1 MQNQH
6 QYSKESE
13 QQRCSISRGDVPK
26 RMWLTLW
33 PRPSC
38 VITFHR
44 LDWKFCYTLYSSY
57 NLQQS
62 LLQLLSPVQGW
73 TQWSITS
80 IVLGLI
86 LFSCWLVLPLFTS
99 SSWRHGL
106 SHFQSLMVKMLTVK
120 KYWWVFKILE
130 WKQAEQYRSSSWL
143 LIKIWVSL
151 KSVQALGLTNREFY
165 PLGAYRSKIITFGM
179 TQPARESQE
188 YKIPPNSQ
196 RTKSMNKI

>member
-1 MQNQH
+1 M
-6 QYSKESE
+6 
-13 QQRCSISRGDVPK
+13 
-26 RMWLTLW
+26 LW

-44 LDWKFCYTLYSSY
+44 LDWKFCYTLYSSH

-62 LLQLLSPVQGW
+62 SLQLLSPVQGW

-86 LFSCWLVLPLFTS
+86 LSCWLVLPLFTS

-106 SHFQSLMVKMLTVK
+106 SLSNKLTVE
-120 KYWWVFKILE
+120 KYWWIFKMLE
-130 WKQAEQYRSSSWL
+130 WKQVEQYWSSSWS

-165 PLGAYRSKIITFGM
+165 PLGAYGSKIITFGM
-179 TQPARESQE
+179 TQLARESQE
-188 YKIPPNSQ
+188 YKISPNSQ
-196 RTKSMNKI
+196 RTKSMNKINLISFYIHRCIAS